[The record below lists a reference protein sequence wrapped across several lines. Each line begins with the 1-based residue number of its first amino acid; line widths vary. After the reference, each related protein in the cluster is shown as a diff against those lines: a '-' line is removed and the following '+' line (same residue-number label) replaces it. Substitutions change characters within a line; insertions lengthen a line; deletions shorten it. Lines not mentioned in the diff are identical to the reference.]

1 MVSLAAVTKKY
12 SHLLRS
18 NETMTTQIL
27 FGPDLDYD
35 EADVA
40 SFESSWTDDTTVDSQ
55 SVDDTENNDQ
65 DSRVATEFDFSF
77 ILNATNDEAET
88 EADAEE
94 DDIASI
100 SIFSLSWISTDNVND
115 IEGTVKDFLPLA
127 GQIQD
132 ENEDS

>member
-1 MVSLAAVTKKY
+1 MIKYHYRQRMDSKLKGGSLAAVTKKY

-65 DSRVATEFDFSF
+65 DSRVATEFP
-77 ILNATNDEAET
+77 NA
-88 EADAEE
+88 
-94 DDIASI
+94 
-100 SIFSLSWISTDNVND
+100 
-115 IEGTVKDFLPLA
+115 
-127 GQIQD
+127 
-132 ENEDS
+132 

>member
-1 MVSLAAVTKKY
+1 MTKKY

-115 IEGTVKDFLPLA
+115 IEGKGFSSSRRP
-127 GQIQD
+127 
-132 ENEDS
+132 NSR